1 VPGAD
6 LGVLLARDGAL
17 DIALAL
23 SIVGQVGEALDTAHA
38 TGLIHR
44 DVKPGNI
51 LIADDHAAGPY
62 AFLTDFGLSKNPS
75 EDSIELT
82 KQGQFVGTTAY
93 TAPEEIL
100 AQPRDHRADVYSLG
114 CVLYQA
120 LTGEPPFIRERD
132 LDVMYAHI
140 GDPRPR
146 ASERRPDL
154 PPGIDAIIASAMAI
168 SPADRYPTCAEF
180 IAAARGVLPQ
190 DAASAAGA
198 PGPIPARTLGPT
210 PAPASGPTAPAVNG
224 SPPGVAPSTASV
236 GNRGAAPAPR
246 ELLRLI
252 VRAGAAAGRE
262 LIVDD
267 ELALGR
273 LTTLEGVIAGDLEIS
288 RRHARI
294 RRDGRD
300 GFVVQDEYSANG
312 TFVNG
317 ERIDGP
323 HPLSPGDELR
333 IGSTVFVVA
342 QTVAPSPP
350 SPNQTGQPSME
361 PVAPATSSAV
371 APSPPAST
379 TRVSVR
385 LELDTDTGELSV
397 AIEHGPTARI
407 VRDGDGWRV
416 QIP

>member
-51 LIADDHAAGPY
+51 LIVDDHAAGPY

-75 EDSIELT
+75 ADSIELT

-100 AQPRDHRADVYSLG
+100 AQPRDHLVDIYSLG
-114 CVLYQA
+114 CVFYEA
-120 LTGEPPFIRERD
+120 LAGEPPFVRERD

-140 GDPRPR
+140 GDPRPN
-146 ASERRPDL
+146 ASDRRPDL
-154 PPGIDAIIASAMAI
+154 PPEIDAIIAKAMAI
-168 SPADRYPTCAEF
+168 SPVDRYTSCAEL
-180 IAAARGVLPQ
+180 IAAARAVLPEATASTA
-190 DAASAAGA
+190 DA
-198 PGPIPARTLGPT
+198 PGPT
-210 PAPASGPTAPAVNG
+210 PAPPSGPTAPAANG
-224 SPPGVAPSTASV
+224 SPPGVPPSTASV

-246 ELLRLI
+246 KLLRLI

-288 RRHARI
+288 RHHARI

-317 ERIDGP
+317 ERIEGP
-323 HPLSPGDELR
+323 RSLRAGDELR

-350 SPNQTGQPSME
+350 SPNQTGQPSMG
-361 PVAPATSSAV
+361 PVALATPSAV

-379 TRVSVR
+379 NRVAMR
-385 LELDTDTGELSV
+385 LEFDTDTGELSV
-397 AIEHGPTARI
+397 AIERGPIARI
-407 VRDGDGWRV
+407 VRDGEGWRV